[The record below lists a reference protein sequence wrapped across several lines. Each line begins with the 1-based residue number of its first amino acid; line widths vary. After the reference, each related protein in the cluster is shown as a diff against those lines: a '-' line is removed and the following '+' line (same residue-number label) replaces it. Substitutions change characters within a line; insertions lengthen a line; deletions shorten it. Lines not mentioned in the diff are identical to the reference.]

1 MPCLR
6 EKEEKRSRVGSD
18 EKGLLRQ
25 KTEPNSSSGARDG
38 DEVFVIRMSSLDIDI
53 ERVAFQREH
62 QESNVQR
69 AEKKNKRISLPTNM
83 EPCLSRAG
91 SEQKKS
97 EFQFSLWQSTLLYS
111 MFLYNAIM
119 IGLVDVGIQIV
130 NMGYNQC
137 KRTGEECD
145 VADAGE
151 EKTVLDILMKV
162 DPINQ
167 AYVVILIAN
176 VTAFI
181 GFAISLKKE
190 KGRVSCLSSSSC
202 KFVQETINDW

>member
-18 EKGLLRQ
+18 ERGLLRQ
-25 KTEPNSSSGARDG
+25 KTEPNSSSGSRDG
-38 DEVFVIRMSSLDIDI
+38 DEVFVIKMSSLDIDI

-91 SEQKKS
+91 SDEKKS
-97 EFQFSLWQSTLLYS
+97 EFQFSLWQSTVLYS
-111 MFLYNAIM
+111 MFLYNAIL
-119 IGLVDVGIQIV
+119 IGSVDIVIQIV
-130 NMGYNQC
+130 NMGYNHC
-137 KRTGEECD
+137 KRKGVECKVEDGEQM
-145 VADAGE
+145 
-151 EKTVLDILMKV
+151 TVVDILKKV

-167 AYVVILIAN
+167 AYAVILITNIA
-176 VTAFI
+176 AFVS
-181 GFAISLKKE
+181 FAINVKKE
-190 KGRVSCLSSSSC
+190 KGRISCLSSTFC
-202 KFVQETINDW
+202 KFMQEAINDW